1 MVSCCLH
8 SYAKDALTGRRL
20 WNRTNTTLGSATS
33 PFFSN
38 GIVYFGTES
47 ELDGGV
53 ELVALHSKTGATK
66 WATGLPSGLLNDA
79 PVVGKNGKVYVLLA
93 PEASTATPTLH
104 ALDAETGR
112 HIWSNKVE
120 GTPSRPAVADD
131 RVFVSAGATYA
142 QGNWESTDLV
152 VFNATTGE
160 HLWTAAGKANQWA
173 TPTVVEKMV
182 YTSAEETDFYALNVH
197 NGKQEWHA
205 TVDGYNGLA
214 PAYENGLVFLAG
226 AMSSIYAFNATTGEQ
241 HWSNLLNPDGHL
253 WSVPTAAHGSVY
265 VGGDDGKLHKLEAST
280 GKVLWQ
286 FTAEEGMAVGSPVVG
301 NGLVFVGANTP
312 WGTGSPDQLYAVEA

>member
-142 QGNWESTDLV
+142 QGNWVRACMRCRPLFDCGYSLLGGGWLFFMFFG
-152 VFNATTGE
+152 FN
-160 HLWTAAGKANQWA
+160 L
-173 TPTVVEKMV
+173 
-182 YTSAEETDFYALNVH
+182 
-197 NGKQEWHA
+197 
-205 TVDGYNGLA
+205 
-214 PAYENGLVFLAG
+214 
-226 AMSSIYAFNATTGEQ
+226 
-241 HWSNLLNPDGHL
+241 
-253 WSVPTAAHGSVY
+253 
-265 VGGDDGKLHKLEAST
+265 
-280 GKVLWQ
+280 
-286 FTAEEGMAVGSPVVG
+286 
-301 NGLVFVGANTP
+301 
-312 WGTGSPDQLYAVEA
+312 